1 VSIRAARIDTLCR
14 HVDSIDTSWKRVD
27 PMFVSRHI
35 AETMA
40 RRTTEANQLD
50 LATIENQDRKLEEG

>member
-1 VSIRAARIDTLCR
+1 
-14 HVDSIDTSWKRVD
+14 
-27 PMFVSRHI
+27 MFVSRHI